1 MTGNDSGKWTSDY
14 MVILLVIIFI
24 IFIFGLTIISN
35 MPDNWSII
43 F

>member
-24 IFIFGLTIISN
+24 SFIFGLN
-35 MPDNWSII
+35 YY
-43 F
+43 FKYAR

>member
-24 IFIFGLTIISN
+24 IFIFGLN
-35 MPDNWSII
+35 YY
-43 F
+43 FKYAR